1 MTIRHTISGLF
12 LAVLLLPRVL
22 AAESGLVT
30 NQSQHSVQ
38 ETVDWGTLGIPEEM

>member
-12 LAVLLLPRVL
+12 LAVLLLPPPPRVL

-38 ETVDWGTLGIPEEM
+38 ETVDWGTLGIP